1 MALGFLGGKRR
12 TIDNLNVGSINSGD
26 DLRDSRHAV
35 AGHARASGQR
45 PRPPARCDR
54 RRRTGKLKA
63 LLVQPL
69 FGAAIAVLVHVG
81 VAYAHVAILILALP
95 GGFFGELFGI
105 PYNAESH
112 SRGRR

>member
-26 DLRDSRHAV
+26 DLRDKPIV
-35 AGHARASGQR
+35 
-45 PRPPARCDR
+45 
-54 RRRTGKLKA
+54 LVA

-69 FGAAIAVLVHVG
+69 FGAAIAVLVHVP

-95 GGFFGELFGI
+95 GGFFGVLFGL
-105 PYNAESH
+105 PYNARSH